1 MNIKETKK
9 VALSEGNSV
18 RHKLRRMTKD
28 EFIERHS
35 SGTLRKSYKL
45 GFNVDYQYYHERVA
59 YEIGYGFDIYNIL
72 GKDKVLDVAGYVDP
86 NAVIGR
92 INAVPDDPVTTEI
105 GWVVER
111 HLTIN
116 EFPEDKYE
124 LMTYNGLPVLVLT
137 QTSMDIPEGCV
148 VMAELTANDEVVNIS

>member
-1 MNIKETKK
+1 MSIKETKK
-9 VALSEGNSV
+9 VTISHGDSV
-18 RHKLRRMTKD
+18 RHKLRRLSKN
-28 EFIERHS
+28 EFIEQHS

-59 YEIGYGFDIYNIL
+59 YEIGWGFDIYNIL
-72 GKDKVLDVAGYVDP
+72 DNKVLDDAGFIDSKLKT
-86 NAVIGR
+86 GK
-92 INAVPDDPVTTEI
+92 INAIPDDHITTEI

-124 LMTYNGLPVLVLT
+124 LMTYKGEPVLVLT
-137 QTSMDIPEGCV
+137 QTSLDIPEGCV
-148 VMAELTANDEVVNIS
+148 VMACLTEMDCVVNIS